1 MTFEILIVI
10 FLLVAAVVLFAT
22 EKLSVDLV
30 ALMLMAALML
40 SGIITTRE
48 GLSGFSN
55 TATVTV
61 AAMFILSA
69 GLFRTGAVNFA
80 GALLIRLGR
89 RSIWLVIVTVM
100 LTVGVLSAF
109 INNTAA
115 VAIFLPV
122 MLGVAREM
130 KVSASRLLMPL
141 SFASMFGGV
150 CTLIG
155 SSTNILVSSI
165 AERRGQEPLGM
176 FEMLPFGAIIF
187 VSGVVYMLAVG
198 VRLIPERVVG
208 ADLAQSFRMDEY
220 LTDIL
225 LLDESESIGKPLKD
239 APLVREL
246 NIAVLEIFRSGERLA
261 LPVPET
267 ILRAGDTLRVRCDV
281 EKLRALQEQVGV
293 RLKPGMKWRDAD
305 LESEEVLLIEIVVRL
320 NSELDGKTLE
330 DVRFR
335 ETYNATVLAIRHR
348 GELMREAFAETR
360 LRAGDALLVEVRRD
374 ALAALKNNQN
384 IVIVSEE
391 GLQDFRKSKI
401 VPALLIII
409 AVVLAAA
416 SGTLPIVTAAITG
429 CVLMVLTRCITLD
442 EAYKA
447 IEWRI
452 IFLLAGVLTLGIA
465 LEKTGAARL
474 LSDAMISSLGDLGPT
489 AIVSGLF
496 LITMMLTNVMSNNA
510 SAALLAPI
518 AIVTAES
525 LSLNPRPFL
534 MAVTFAASLS
544 FMTPIGYQTNTL
556 IYGPGGYKFAD
567 FLKVGT
573 PLNIIFW
580 LLATFLIPYFWTF

>member
-1 MTFEILIVI
+1 MTLEIAVVLL
-10 FLLVAAVVLFAT
+10 LLVIAVVLFAT

-30 ALMLMAALML
+30 ALMLMSALLL

-69 GLFRTGAVNFA
+69 GLFKTGAVNFA
-80 GALLIRLGR
+80 GALLARLGK
-89 RSIWLVIVTVM
+89 RSIWLVIATVM
-100 LTVGVLSAF
+100 LVVGTLSAF

-122 MLGVAREM
+122 MLTVARDM
-130 KVSASRLLMPL
+130 NASPSKLLMPL

-155 SSTNILVSSI
+155 TSTNILTSSI
-165 AERRGQEPLGM
+165 AERRGQEPFGM
-176 FEMLPFGAIIF
+176 FEMLPFGAVIF
-187 VSGVVYMLAVG
+187 ACGFLYMFLIG
-198 VRLIPERVVG
+198 VRLIPERITG
-208 ADLAQSFRMDEY
+208 ADLAQNFRMDDY
-220 LTDIL
+220 LTDIVL
-225 LLDESESIGKPLKD
+225 LEESTSVGKRLAD

-246 NIAVLEIFRSGERLA
+246 NIAVLEIFRGDERLPMPTPQTV
-261 LPVPET
+261 LQ
-267 ILRAGDTLRVRCDV
+267 AGDVLRVRSNV
-281 EKLRALQEQVGV
+281 EKIRALQEQVGV
-293 RLKPGMKWRDAD
+293 TLKPGMKWRDED
-305 LESEEVLLIEIVVRL
+305 LETEETVLVEAVVRL
-320 NSELDGKTLE
+320 NSELDGKSLE
-330 DVRFR
+330 GALFR
-335 ETYNATVLAIRHR
+335 STYNATVLAIRHR
-348 GELMREAFAETR
+348 GELMREAFADTR
-360 LRAGDALLVEVRRD
+360 LRAGDALLVEVRRT
-374 ALAALKNNQN
+374 ALEQLKNNAN
-384 IVIVSEE
+384 LVIASEE
-391 GLQDFRKSKI
+391 GIPEFRKQKI
-401 VPALLIII
+401 VPALIIMVG
-409 AVVLAAA
+409 VVIAAA
-416 SGTLPIVTAAITG
+416 TGTLPIVTAAIVG
-429 CVLMVLTRCITLD
+429 CVLMVLTGCISLN

-474 LSDAMISSLGDLGPT
+474 LSDAMVSAIGDYGPT
-489 AIVSGLF
+489 ALLSGLF
-496 LITMMLTNVMSNNA
+496 LLTMMLTNVMSNNA

-525 LSLNPRPFL
+525 LNLSPRPFL

-556 IYGPGGYKFAD
+556 IYGPGGYKFVD

-580 LLATFLIPYFWTF
+580 LLATFLIPRFWSF